1 MTNAY
6 NQQYLDLVEEILTK
20 GIEAPCRT
28 GNNVLV
34 RLNKS
39 LTWDLN
45 EGFPILTFRQIP
57 FKGAKGE
64 VSCFLEGI
72 TDKRTYAERGC
83 LYWKDWCNP
92 KKVPYSDKEGMK
104 LENDLGNIY
113 GFNWLHFGAEYD
125 NYDTDYTDKGVN
137 QVKQVVETLKKN
149 PYDRRMIITAWD
161 PAHLD
166 TMGLPP
172 CLHTWQFN
180 YLGNKL
186 HLTGLQRSADTIL
199 GVPADM
205 VQGALLLHLMA
216 QTAGMQVGT
225 LTLEFCNCHIYD
237 NHIDT
242 VKEHFE
248 KWRNCDIALPK
259 LDIDPNATIFNF
271 MPDMAKLDNYTFEEK
286 VAFPIAV

>member
-1 MTNAY
+1 MQNKY

-20 GIEAPCRT
+20 GTEASCRT

-39 LTWDLN
+39 LMWDLN
-45 EGFPILTFRQIP
+45 DGFPILTFRQIP
-57 FKGAKGE
+57 FKGVKGE
-64 VSCFLEGI
+64 VSCFLEGV
-72 TDKRTYAERGC
+72 TDKSVYQDRGC
-83 LYWKDWCNP
+83 NYWNDWCNP

-104 LENDLGNIY
+104 AENDLGNIY
-113 GFNWLHFGAEYD
+113 GFNWLHFGAEY
-125 NYDTDYTDKGVN
+125 NNCDTDYTDKGVN

-180 YLGNKL
+180 YLEDKL
-186 HLTGLQRSADTIL
+186 HLTGLQRSADVIL
-199 GVPADM
+199 GVPAD
-205 VQGALLLHLMA
+205 VIQGALLLYLMA
-216 QTAGMQVGT
+216 QTVNMKVGT

-242 VKEHFE
+242 VKEYFE
-248 KWRNCDIALPK
+248 QWRNCDIALPQ
-259 LDIDPNATIFNF
+259 LVLDPNATVFNF
-271 MPDMAKLDNYTFEEK
+271 MPDMAKLDNYVHGGK
-286 VAFPIAV
+286 VSFPIAV

>member
-1 MTNAY
+1 MNTYDN
-6 NQQYLDLVEEILTK
+6 QYLDLVEEILTK

-34 RLNKS
+34 CLNKS
-39 LTWDLN
+39 LTVDLE

-57 FKGAKGE
+57 FKGVKGE
-64 VSCFLEGI
+64 ISCFLEGI
-72 TDKRTYAERGC
+72 TDKRIYQERC
-83 LYWKDWCNP
+83 CNYWNDWCNP
-92 KKVPYSDKEGMK
+92 TKVPYSDKEGMK
-104 LENDLGNIY
+104 QERDLGNIY
-113 GFNWLHFGAEYD
+113 GFNWLHFNAKYKGYEY
-125 NYDTDYTDKGVN
+125 NYKNEGFN

-149 PYDRRMIITAWD
+149 PYDRRIIITAWD
-161 PAHLD
+161 PAHMD

-180 YLGNKL
+180 YLGDRL

-205 VQGALLLHLMA
+205 VQGALLLYLIA
-216 QTAGMQVGT
+216 QTVGMKVGT

-242 VKEHFE
+242 VKANLSH
-248 KWRNCDIALPK
+248 WRKEQYDLPK
-259 LDIDPNATIFNF
+259 LILDSNATVFNF
-271 MPDMAKLDNYTFEEK
+271 MPDMASLDNYQHGPK
-286 VAFPIAV
+286 VNFQIAV

>member
-1 MTNAY
+1 MNSY
-6 NQQYLDLVEEILTK
+6 DNQYLDLVEEILTK
-20 GIEAPCRT
+20 GIEVPCRT

-34 RLNKS
+34 RLNRS
-39 LTWDLN
+39 LSVDLE

-57 FKGAKGE
+57 FKGVKGE
-64 VSCFLEGI
+64 ISCFLEGI
-72 TDKRTYAERGC
+72 TNKQIYNERGC
-83 LYWKDWCNP
+83 KYWNEWCNP

-113 GFNWLHFGAEYD
+113 GFNWLHFNAEYKGYD
-125 NYDTDYTDKGVN
+125 YNYENEGFN

-161 PAHLD
+161 PAHMD

-180 YLGNKL
+180 YLDNKL

-205 VQGALLLHLMA
+205 VQGALLLYLMA
-216 QTAGMQVGT
+216 QTVNMKPGT

-237 NHIDT
+237 NHIET
-242 VKEHFE
+242 VKANLSN
-248 KWRNCDIALPK
+248 WRKEQYDLPK
-259 LDIDPNATIFNF
+259 LILDKDATVFNF
-271 MPDMAKLDNYTFEEK
+271 MPEMANLDNYKFGPKVTFQ
-286 VAFPIAV
+286 IAV

>member
-1 MTNAY
+1 MNSY
-6 NQQYLDLVEEILTK
+6 DNQYLNLVEEILNE

-39 LTWDLN
+39 LTVDLE

-57 FKGAKGE
+57 FKGVKGE
-64 VSCFLEGI
+64 ISCFLEGI
-72 TDKRTYAERGC
+72 TDKRIFNTRGC
-83 LYWKDWCNP
+83 KYWNDWCNP

-104 LENDLGNIY
+104 AENDLGNIY
-113 GFNWLHFGAEYD
+113 GFNWLHFGKEYND
-125 NYDTDYTDKGVN
+125 IQDAYLSGGIN

-161 PAHLD
+161 PAHMD

-180 YLGNKL
+180 YLGNRL

-216 QTAGMQVGT
+216 QTVNMQPGT

-237 NHIDT
+237 NHIET
-242 VKEHFE
+242 VKANLEH
-248 KWRNCDIALPK
+248 WREEQYELPTLK
-259 LDIDPNATIFNF
+259 LDSSATVFNF
-271 MPDMAKLDNYTFEEK
+271 MPEMAELNNYKYGPK
-286 VAFPIAV
+286 VSFQIAV

>member
-1 MTNAY
+1 MNAY
-6 NQQYLDLVEEILTK
+6 NKQYLDLVEDILNN

-45 EGFPILTFRQIP
+45 DGFPILTFRQIP
-57 FKGAKGE
+57 FKGVKGE
-64 VSCFLEGI
+64 ISCFLEGI
-72 TDKRTYAERGC
+72 TDKRIYQERGC
-83 LYWKDWCNP
+83 NYWNDWCNP

-104 LENDLGNIY
+104 QENDLGNIY
-113 GFNWLHFGAEYD
+113 GFNWLHFGAKYD
-125 NYDTDYTDKGVN
+125 SCDTKYKNKGFN
-137 QVKQVVETLKKN
+137 QIKQVVETLKKN

-161 PAHLD
+161 PANMD

-180 YLGNKL
+180 YLDNKL

-205 VQGALLLHLMA
+205 VQGALLLYLMA
-216 QTAGMQVGT
+216 QTVDMQVGT

-237 NHIDT
+237 NHIKT
-242 VKEHFE
+242 VKEHIQ
-248 KWRNCDIALPK
+248 KWKECDIPLPQIG
-259 LDIDPNATIFNF
+259 LAPNATVFNF
-271 MPDMAKLDNYTFEEK
+271 MPEMATLFDYRYEEK
-286 VAFPIAV
+286 VSFPIAV